1 MKSMGSLYRFVGKHL
16 PEILAL
22 IGSTV
27 VFILGIYLAFNFDAT
42 WLNRAGALIIII
54 GVLLAASRFHEWV
67 AQKVIDSVEKNPEVF
82 SLSALDI
89 HEKQT
94 GTPLSEEE
102 RTEFLSMVKEQLARN
117 LSSQK
122 WRVTY
127 IGSVVEPARQRLK
140 LWEIY
145 LVVGGT
151 FLNGFGDYIVSL
163 LKSNGT

>member
-1 MKSMGSLYRFVGKHL
+1 MENLYRFIGKYI
-16 PEILAL
+16 PEIFAL
-22 IGSTV
+22 ISSAIFFAVG
-27 VFILGIYLAFNFDAT
+27 LYLAFNFNPV

-67 AQKVIDSVEKNPEVF
+67 AQKVIDSIEKSPEEF
-82 SLSALDI
+82 SLQALDI

-94 GTPLSEEE
+94 GTPLSDEE
-102 RTEFLSMVKEQLARN
+102 RTKFLSMIKEQLIGN
-117 LSSQK
+117 LGSQQ
-122 WRVTY
+122 WRVKH
-127 IGSVVEPARQRLK
+127 IGSVVEPARRRLK

-163 LKSNGT
+163 LKNT

>member
-1 MKSMGSLYRFVGKHL
+1 MENLYRFVGKHL

-22 IGSTV
+22 IGSTI
-27 VFILGIYLAFNFDAT
+27 VFIVGIYLAFNFEAV

-67 AQKVIDSVEKNPEVF
+67 AQQVITRMEKNPDEF
-82 SLSALDI
+82 SLLALDI

-94 GTPLSEEE
+94 GTHLSEEE
-102 RTEFLSMVKEQLARN
+102 RIKFLSMVKEQLTKN
-117 LSSQK
+117 LASEEWFVK
-122 WRVTY
+122 H
-127 IGSVVEPARQRLK
+127 IGSIVEPAKQRIK

-145 LVVGGT
+145 LVVAGT

-163 LKSNGT
+163 WKINGT